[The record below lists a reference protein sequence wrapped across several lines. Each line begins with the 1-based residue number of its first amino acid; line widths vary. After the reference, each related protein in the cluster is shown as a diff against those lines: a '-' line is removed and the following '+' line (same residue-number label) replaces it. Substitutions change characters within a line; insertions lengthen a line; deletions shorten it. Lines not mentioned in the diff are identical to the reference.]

1 MICPNCG
8 TELSEGDA
16 FCYACGYK
24 IQTESTGFEG
34 ERCPSCGQSVERDDE
49 FCAVCGAKLHT
60 EEAAPDLEVPVMDT
74 NFAKEGQAEKICR
87 MCGCRIPAS
96 AQICPV
102 CQQPT
107 RYAAQ
112 PQPRPQYAPA
122 PRKAFNFLALIGFIC
137 SLGVGGF
144 AGWIAGLV
152 LGIMGLRKARTCG
165 SGKGFALAAIII
177 SSIGIALMVLVF
189 LIGFGMGMASPESY
203 PLDGEF
209 FY

>member
-24 IQTESTGFEG
+24 IQTKNTFEG
-34 ERCPSCGQSVERDDE
+34 ERCPSCGQSVESGDE
-49 FCAVCGAKLHT
+49 FCATCGTKLHT
-60 EEAAPDLEVPVMDT
+60 EEPIPDLGVPVMDT
-74 NFAKEGQAEKICR
+74 AFAKEGQPEKVCR

-112 PQPRPQYAPA
+112 PQARPQYAPA
-122 PRKAFNFLALIGFIC
+122 RRSTFNWLALIAFIC
-137 SLGVGGF
+137 ALGVGSIPGC
-144 AGWIAGLV
+144 IAGLV
-152 LGIMGLRKARTCG
+152 LGVMGLKKARVCG
-165 SGKGFALAAIII
+165 SGKGFAVAAIILSAVTLI
-177 SSIGIALMVLVF
+177 LLAIVFVIGIGAGL
-189 LIGFGMGMASPESY
+189 ASPEGV
-203 PLDGEF
+203 PFDGEF